1 MRQSRGAELRGDVLV
16 LSQTFEGHV
25 DILDNIIEV
34 RSSTISAKDASPISF
49 LSTLDEN
56 PEASCHFPP
65 ADSGP

>member
-1 MRQSRGAELRGDVLV
+1 MLV

-25 DILDNIIEV
+25 DILDDIIEV
-34 RSSTISAKDASPISF
+34 RRSKISAKDVGPVSF

-65 ADSGP
+65 ADSGR